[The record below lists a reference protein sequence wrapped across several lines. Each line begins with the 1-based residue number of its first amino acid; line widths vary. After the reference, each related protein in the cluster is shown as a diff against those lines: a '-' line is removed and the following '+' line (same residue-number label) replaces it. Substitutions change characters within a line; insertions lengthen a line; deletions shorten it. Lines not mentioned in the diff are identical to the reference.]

1 VCRGP
6 YAGAVRLSQ
15 FRTLMHDEFGEMRAG
30 SLARDHVFSEL
41 GGRTADQA
49 IAAGID
55 PKRVWE
61 VICVAYDVP
70 PARRL
75 GRDD

>member
-1 VCRGP
+1 MATLDG
-6 YAGAVRLSQ
+6 VRLSQ

-30 SLARDHVFSEL
+30 SLARDHVFAEL
-41 GGRTADQA
+41 GGRSAEQA
-49 IAAGID
+49 IEAGID
-55 PKRVWE
+55 PKRVWD

-70 PARRL
+70 ADRRL